1 MKELKGET
9 AMAKNLT
16 DSEVESK
23 IAQLKTSQ
31 AVKLA
36 QKERSLQMRRRKYLY
51 DLQWLERRG
60 NELAAAG
67 IDIENI
73 EQILF
78 GEEE

>member
-1 MKELKGET
+1 MKNLEGET

-23 IAQLKTSQ
+23 IAQLRTSP

-60 NELAAAG
+60 NELASAG
-67 IDIENI
+67 INLDNI
-73 EQILF
+73 ESVLF

>member
-1 MKELKGET
+1 
-9 AMAKNLT
+9 MAKNLT

-67 IDIENI
+67 INFDNI
-73 EQILF
+73 ESVLF

>member
-1 MKELKGET
+1 MKNLEGET

>member
-1 MKELKGET
+1 
-9 AMAKNLT
+9 MAKNLT

-23 IAQLKTSQ
+23 IAQLRTSP

-60 NELAAAG
+60 KELAAAG

>member
-1 MKELKGET
+1 
-9 AMAKNLT
+9 MAKNLT